1 MMPDTLRFALPTTF
15 DSTAWLVRWDT
26 QQAGYLPDREERF
39 SAMLDVLEVVL
50 PPDFFAVDLC
60 CGPGSLSQRLLER
73 FPQARVLAVDLD
85 PVLLALGQ
93 AALGDQAGRLRWA
106 EADLM
111 APEALHAIVGDT
123 KVDAV
128 LSTTALHWLPDPN
141 LATLYQHLA
150 ALIRPGGVLLNGDN
164 LNFAP
169 DQPTLQQVSD
179 QLTERIRSAQFQG
192 RGIEDWDQWWAAL
205 GAEPGM
211 QELLAERERRFNWR
225 NKKDQPTTM
234 TTHITALHNAG
245 FREVGP
251 IWQHLDNV
259 VLVAVR

>member
-1 MMPDTLRFALPTTF
+1 MMPGTLNLALPETF
-15 DSTAWLVRWDT
+15 DSAAWMARWDA

-39 SAMLDVLEVVL
+39 AAMLDVLEVVL
-50 PPDFFAVDLC
+50 PANFVAVDLC
-60 CGPGSLSQRLLER
+60 CGPGSLSRRLLER
-73 FPQARVLAVDLD
+73 FPQATVLAVDLD

-93 AALGDQAGRLRWA
+93 AALGDHGGRLRWF

-111 APEALHAIVGDT
+111 APEALQAIVGAT
-123 KVDAV
+123 QVDAV

-141 LATLYQHLA
+141 LAALYRQLA

-169 DQPTLQQVSD
+169 EQPTLQRVSD
-179 QLTERIRSAQFQG
+179 QLTERLRATQFQG
-192 RGIEDWDQWWAAL
+192 RGVEDWEQWWAAL
-205 GAEPGM
+205 RAEPGLE
-211 QELLAERERRFNWR
+211 ELFAERERRFHWSMP
-225 NKKDQPTTM
+225 KDQPTAI
-234 TTHITALHNAG
+234 TTHTATLHDAG

-259 VLVAVR
+259 VLMAVR